1 MKTNLGETDLSKRDW
16 IDNIVNFLVPYIY
29 VGLITVA
36 GVVGFGIFKVIE
48 AVVKAL
54 RKKLHPQSKSSIGM
68 PGLDDVY

>member
-1 MKTNLGETDLSKRDW
+1 MKTDATQTDLSKRDT
-16 IDNIVNFLVPYIY
+16 IDDVVLIFVTYAQIGV
-29 VGLITVA
+29 ITVA